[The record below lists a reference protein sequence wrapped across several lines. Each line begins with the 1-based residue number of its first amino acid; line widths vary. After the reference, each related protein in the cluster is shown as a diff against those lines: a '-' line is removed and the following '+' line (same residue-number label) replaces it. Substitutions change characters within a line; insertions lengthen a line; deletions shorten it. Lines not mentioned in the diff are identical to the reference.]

1 MGMAMKLKSFELPK
15 KIVFD
20 EKTYTPTYGKV
31 LAEPFEKGYGIT
43 IGNSLRRVLLSSIE
57 GTAVTNI
64 KVEGVLHE
72 FSTIPGVYEDMTQI
86 IMNIK
91 GLVLR
96 SHFKTPKPM
105 FLSVNKKGEVTAKDI
120 KTDETVEIINPD
132 HHIATLTENA
142 TLEMELKVERG
153 RGYVTSEKNKSED
166 DPLGVIA
173 VDSLFSPVQRV
184 NIDVENTRVGHITD
198 YDKLILEIFTNGSME
213 PKDTILYAS
222 NILQRHLD
230 VFTGI
235 GKLPEDVE
243 EEEEEN
249 KERKDFVK
257 KLSKPISEL
266 ELSVRSSNCL
276 AEANIRTIG
285 DLVSRKETEM
295 LKYKNFGKK
304 SLNEINAVLTSMGL
318 HLGMDIDE
326 EE

>member
-1 MGMAMKLKSFELPK
+1 MAMKLKSFELPK